1 MVAVIYEDKIWLS
14 SKKKKREREKNHQ
27 LIRKEKTAIKSKE
40 TKLNSKGRINH
51 TGTGEIKQ
59 S

>member
-14 SKKKKREREKNHQ
+14 SKKKKKRERNHQ
-27 LIRKEKTAIKSKE
+27 LIRKEKTAIKNKE

-51 TGTGEIKQ
+51 IGTGEIKE

>member
-1 MVAVIYEDKIWLS
+1 MKTKSGCL
-14 SKKKKREREKNHQ
+14 KKKEREKIHQ
-27 LIRKEKTAIKSKE
+27 IIRKEKTAIKNKE

-51 TGTGEIKQ
+51 TGNGEIKE